1 MRQPRPLPS
10 ELRLGP
16 FHVKDADALGVARW
30 RLRASDLQAPHHWVR
45 APIALPITVFGRAAA
60 LLPLLK
66 DHQCFSHVTAAMLLG
81 MRLPFRLHDAP
92 LHVTS
97 LGRPRMRRPG
107 VVGHEANQRDL
118 QITLDGFPVTSPV
131 TTWLDLAP
139 MVSIDELVQ
148 IGDGLV
154 RRNQPQATMDELLAA
169 LAAARGIRAV
179 RRLEVA
185 MTRVRPRT
193 DSIRE
198 TVLRLLI
205 VDAGLPEPEVNLEI
219 RNRAGAIIAHGDLV
233 WRSSKVIVEYDG
245 DQHRTDRWQFSVD
258 VDRIGRL
265 QQLGWLVIRVDA
277 RLLARPDQLI
287 ERIRAALTRSH
298 A

>member
-1 MRQPRPLPS
+1 
-10 ELRLGP
+10 
-16 FHVKDADALGVARW
+16 
-30 RLRASDLQAPHHWVR
+30 
-45 APIALPITVFGRAAA
+45 
-60 LLPLLK
+60 
-66 DHQCFSHVTAAMLLG
+66 
-81 MRLPFRLHDAP
+81 
-92 LHVTS
+92 
-97 LGRPRMRRPG
+97 
-107 VVGHEANQRDL
+107 
-118 QITLDGFPVTSPV
+118 
-131 TTWLDLAP
+131 
-139 MVSIDELVQ
+139 
-148 IGDGLV
+148 
-154 RRNQPQATMDELLAA
+154 
-169 LAAARGIRAV
+169 
-179 RRLEVA
+179 